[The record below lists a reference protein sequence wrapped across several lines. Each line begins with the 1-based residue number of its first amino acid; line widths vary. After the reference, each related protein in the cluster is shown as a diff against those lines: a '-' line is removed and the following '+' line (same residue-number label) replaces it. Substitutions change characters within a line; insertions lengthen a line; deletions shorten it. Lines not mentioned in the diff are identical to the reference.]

1 MSSEAVNEMS
11 FCAIPPFA
19 SEIGMKKKKLYMNT
33 LYFAEA
39 FYGKFLCFSLS
50 FQQKYEIYSSQEHGK
65 V

>member
-39 FYGKFLCFSLS
+39 FLWQIFMLLAVFSA
-50 FQQKYEIYSSQEHGK
+50 KI
-65 V
+65 